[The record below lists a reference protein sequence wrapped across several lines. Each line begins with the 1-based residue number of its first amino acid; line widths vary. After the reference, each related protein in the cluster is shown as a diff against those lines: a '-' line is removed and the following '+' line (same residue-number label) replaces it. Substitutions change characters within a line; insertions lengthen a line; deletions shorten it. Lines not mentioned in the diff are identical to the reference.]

1 MKPTTLHI
9 SRRQFLKATA
19 ATFAA
24 APVIIPSSALGAD
37 GSTAPSER
45 ISVGFIGTGKM
56 SHDYHLSTLSGFKDV
71 QCVAVCDVD
80 TTRREHG
87 RRGIEDRYANDG
99 RGTKGIDAYND
110 FREIIRRRDIDAVVI
125 ATPD

>member
-1 MKPTTLHI
+1 MKPTKTEF

-19 ATFAA
+19 ATFVT

-37 GSTAPSER
+37 GTTAPSER
-45 ISVGFIGTGKM
+45 ITVGFIGTGKM

-80 TTRREHG
+80 TNRREHAKKF
-87 RRGIEDRYANDG
+87 IEDCYAKDG

-110 FREIIRRRDIDAVVI
+110 FREIIRRKDMTRW
-125 ATPD
+125 